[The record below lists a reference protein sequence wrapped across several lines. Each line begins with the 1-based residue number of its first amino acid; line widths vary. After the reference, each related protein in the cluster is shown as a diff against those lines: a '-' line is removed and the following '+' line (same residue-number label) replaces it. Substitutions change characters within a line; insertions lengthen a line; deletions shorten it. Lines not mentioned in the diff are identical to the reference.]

1 MKFENIK
8 DYQAQRSALIAE
20 AETLLNDGKV
30 DDYKAK
36 FAEVE
41 QLDAD
46 FDNFA
51 KEQADLNALK
61 DKGAKVPENII
72 DMKGDTTMNKDIK
85 DIKTVDADYYNAFY
99 NFLRNAELT
108 EAQATAFE
116 QVNGFSAVAKSTTT
130 EAAAVPEQTLNE
142 IWDLCREQHSILG
155 DIDLRNTGVAISV
168 VVRTA
173 ITKGKGKKVAENT
186 ANDSL
191 EDTKIK
197 VELTG
202 NDFSATVELSYAAAK
217 MSIPALEN
225 FLVRDIADQIGNAMA
240 ADVVAT
246 IEGAVASGNKV
257 TTASN
262 TAITFAELTDLFSK
276 LKRCNGFTAYVS
288 NTTLYKYLVSMTNDS
303 GTPIFQNNLQQGA
316 QGSILGATIKIED
329 AVADGKILIGD
340 PKRVVGNV
348 VQDVMVE
355 NARDIKTHTV
365 VYSAYAR
372 MQAALIDSQS
382 FAELTVKSGS

>member
-1 MKFENIK
+1 MFKNYS
-8 DYQAQRSALIAE
+8 DYKQQRDEMLANASE
-20 AETLLNDGKV
+20 LLEGGKM

-36 FAEVE
+36 YAEIE
-41 QLDAD
+41 QLDTD
-46 FDNFA
+46 FENFA
-51 KEQADLNALK
+51 KEQANINALK
-61 DKGAKVPENII
+61 DKGAKVPEKII
-72 DMKGDTTMNKDIK
+72 DMKGNESMNKEIK
-85 DIKTVDADYYNAFY
+85 DIKTVNADYYNAFY

-116 QVNGFSAVAKSTTT
+116 RVNGFSAVAKSTTT

-142 IWDLCREQHSILG
+142 IWDLCKEQHSILG
-155 DIDLRNTGVAISV
+155 DIDMRNTGVAIAV
-168 VVRTA
+168 VVRTE

-186 ANDSL
+186 ANDSI

-240 ADVVAT
+240 ADVVET
-246 IEGAVASGNKV
+246 IEGGIASGNKV
-257 TTASN
+257 TTASA

-276 LKRCNGFTAYVS
+276 LKRCNGRTAYVS
-288 NTTLYKYLVSMTNDS
+288 NTTLYKYLVSMEDKN
-303 GTPIFQNNLQQGA
+303 GRPLFQNNLQQGA
-316 QGSILGATIKIED
+316 QGSVLGATIKIEE
-329 AVADGKILIGD
+329 AVADGKILLGD

-348 VQDVMVE
+348 VQNIMVE
-355 NARDIKTHTV
+355 NDRDIKTHTV

-372 MQAALIDSQS
+372 MQAALIDTES